1 MRQSVDVLGS
11 FVPSLSLN
19 GSSFVIHPSMS
30 SMSLNHNHLRSNSFR
45 RKYLVRFAKLV
56 RQGGSYLLHKE
67 RWAFMTPVP
76 SRLHLSH
83 LSLSADQHCERRWQT
98 LLLSTLHLCCGHRE
112 HPTGVQRLPG
122 HHPENAPAAVRTLV
136 MGDVSVRRPCVFLH
150 RSTSLRNFSSS
161 SSSCSSTPLQPLTA
175 PPVKDYEVLLK
186 CVKSS

>member
-1 MRQSVDVLGS
+1 
-11 FVPSLSLN
+11 
-19 GSSFVIHPSMS
+19 MS
-30 SMSLNHNHLRSNSFR
+30 SMSLNHNHLRSNSFC

-56 RQGGSYLLHKE
+56 RQNGSYLLHEE

-76 SRLHLSH
+76 SRLHLFH

-150 RSTSLRNFSSS
+150 RSTSF
-161 SSSCSSTPLQPLTA
+161 PLLPSPAPQPLCNPWPA